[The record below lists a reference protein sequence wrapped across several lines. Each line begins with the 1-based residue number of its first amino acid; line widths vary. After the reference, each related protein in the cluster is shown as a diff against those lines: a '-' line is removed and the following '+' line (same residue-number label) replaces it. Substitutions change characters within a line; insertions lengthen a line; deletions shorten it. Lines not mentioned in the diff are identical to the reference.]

1 MWVSKA
7 KWATTIAKA
16 LMKGY
21 FLGVEEERKKQLSSG
36 RLVREL
42 PRVPGSWTRP
52 GPCSRRDR
60 LS

>member
-36 RLVREL
+36 VSKQQRAGGKSIKVLKV
-42 PRVPGSWTRP
+42 
-52 GPCSRRDR
+52 
-60 LS
+60 